1 MLVAAKPLQ
10 CDAIAL
16 SQPSAMPREKEAM
29 SEELDWDREPRW
41 DDRPDELE
49 RDWEQPGA
57 AELEGDDPLCP
68 SGNLA

>member
-1 MLVAAKPLQ
+1 
-10 CDAIAL
+10 
-16 SQPSAMPREKEAM
+16 MPREKEAM